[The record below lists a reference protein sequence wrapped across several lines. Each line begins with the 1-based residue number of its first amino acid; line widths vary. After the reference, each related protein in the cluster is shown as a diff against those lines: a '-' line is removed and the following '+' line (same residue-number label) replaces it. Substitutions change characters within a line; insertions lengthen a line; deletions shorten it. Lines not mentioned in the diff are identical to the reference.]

1 MSSLCAIFCAR
12 CPNEKRIVPVLI
24 SELLAPGG
32 DCRKKR
38 NDMMTDKE
46 IAQKSIKR
54 GRSLGAVRLE
64 VVVFERLVSK
74 ARKEERALLETT
86 VRRLRLEVEMLE
98 QGGV

>member
-1 MSSLCAIFCAR
+1 
-12 CPNEKRIVPVLI
+12 
-24 SELLAPGG
+24 
-32 DCRKKR
+32 
-38 NDMMTDKE
+38 MMTDKE